1 MRMEA
6 NKVPFRDASPP
17 RHAVTFSQGDE
28 SMGLDA
34 FSHWRELR
42 GVLPLAPNSQVP
54 EQSPRSRRTLG
65 FSSHFPP
72 KCHTLYHKCSS
83 MIAVAR
89 PITQVVF
96 VAGETNG
103 GDGVFDIRFFATNYG
118 YGTARIRGH
127 GTTMPICRDSVHCRP
142 ERGPG
147 VTFRNICAPDMMIR
161 PGSVPRADGRLP
173 TGFMQLSSLPRP
185 TNPCSEKD
193 RIATRGRSH
202 RRFEK
207 TRRSEYQYQHHAT
220 CYATHSPRLCSSQLD
235 TGPFGAI
242 KLSHVCIARVCAC
255 QRDPRRPDLR
265 EWAYASPYIAASSN

>member
-185 TNPCSEKD
+185 TNPLLGKRQDRYTWAVAQALRKD
-193 RIATRGRSH
+193 AQVGISISTSCNLLRDTFAEALFVAARHRSIWRHQAVACLH
-202 RRFEK
+202 R
-207 TRRSEYQYQHHAT
+207 A
-220 CYATHSPRLCSSQLD
+220 CLCLP
-235 TGPFGAI
+235 TG
-242 KLSHVCIARVCAC
+242 S
-255 QRDPRRPDLR
+255 
-265 EWAYASPYIAASSN
+265 